1 MQKRNRGARG
11 SSRTRVSGWGTLPL
25 LTVLA
30 ALAVALVSLS
40 DCYRAGTLVTVAEVR
55 KSFLHPCTPGLVL
68 DTNTKLTTANILA
81 GSTLQDLLAKQS
93 ELLSYKNGLLLD
105 LDRRLE
111 VLGLRAKEV
120 STSLVSVREEVEKEG
135 ENCAYE
141 VEELDAEWR
150 GKAQMAVQESSFEK
164 DAALE
169 RLDVEAKEGRRESEA
184 ALRALGEKAAAI
196 ERDIEGLKTRR
207 IEVETSRALGRYLG
221 GASDERLREFFGRLR
236 RGDYSDSVFEL
247 TASRAEGKGS
257 MWRVDWRGQRS
268 ELLGEAPRGGS
279 SENATRALPVDDGF
293 GSKHFPRGG
302 YFPSCA
308 VVGTSGMLLK

>member
-1 MQKRNRGARG
+1 M
-11 SSRTRVSGWGTLPL
+11 
-25 LTVLA
+25 
-30 ALAVALVSLS
+30 
-40 DCYRAGTLVTVAEVR
+40 
-55 KSFLHPCTPGLVL
+55 
-68 DTNTKLTTANILA
+68 
-81 GSTLQDLLAKQS
+81 QDLLAKQS

-111 VLGLRAKEV
+111 VLGLRAEEV
-120 STSLVSVREEVEKEG
+120 STSLVSVREAVEKEG

-268 ELLGEAPRGGS
+268 ELLGDAPRGGS
-279 SENATRALPVDDGF
+279 SENATKALPVDDGF

>member
-1 MQKRNRGARG
+1 M
-11 SSRTRVSGWGTLPL
+11 
-25 LTVLA
+25 
-30 ALAVALVSLS
+30 
-40 DCYRAGTLVTVAEVR
+40 
-55 KSFLHPCTPGLVL
+55 
-68 DTNTKLTTANILA
+68 
-81 GSTLQDLLAKQS
+81 QDLLAKQS

-111 VLGLRAKEV
+111 VLGLRAEEV
-120 STSLVSVREEVEKEG
+120 STSLVSVREAVEKEG

-257 MWRVDWRGQRS
+257 MWMWI
-268 ELLGEAPRGGS
+268 GEARGLSCWARRPEGARARTPRRRCRSTTALDPSTSPG
-279 SENATRALPVDDGF
+279 EVIFPPAQWWEPRA
-293 GSKHFPRGG
+293 
-302 YFPSCA
+302 CC
-308 VVGTSGMLLK
+308 

>member
-1 MQKRNRGARG
+1 M
-11 SSRTRVSGWGTLPL
+11 
-25 LTVLA
+25 
-30 ALAVALVSLS
+30 
-40 DCYRAGTLVTVAEVR
+40 
-55 KSFLHPCTPGLVL
+55 
-68 DTNTKLTTANILA
+68 
-81 GSTLQDLLAKQS
+81 QDLLAKQS

-111 VLGLRAKEV
+111 VLGLRAEEV
-120 STSLVSVREEVEKEG
+120 STSLVSVREAVEKEG

-221 GASDERLREFFGRLR
+221 GR
-236 RGDYSDSVFEL
+236 RTRGCGNSSAAPGGLLDPSEL
-247 TASRAEGKGS
+247 TASRAEKGRCGG
-257 MWRVDWRGQRS
+257 WI
-268 ELLGEAPRGGS
+268 GEARGLSWARRPEGL
-279 SENATRALPVDDGF
+279 ERERHEGAAGRRRL
-293 GSKHFPRGG
+293 
-302 YFPSCA
+302 
-308 VVGTSGMLLK
+308 